1 MKVCFHISHMNTTT
15 SKKINNNKNDVQNC
29 PTTKE
34 NSWKKLN
41 YANITNNPKR
51 NPNSLQK
58 M

>member
-1 MKVCFHISHMNTTT
+1 MKMCFHISHMNTT

-41 YANITNNPKR
+41 YANITNN
-51 NPNSLQK
+51 QK
-58 M
+58 KSQ